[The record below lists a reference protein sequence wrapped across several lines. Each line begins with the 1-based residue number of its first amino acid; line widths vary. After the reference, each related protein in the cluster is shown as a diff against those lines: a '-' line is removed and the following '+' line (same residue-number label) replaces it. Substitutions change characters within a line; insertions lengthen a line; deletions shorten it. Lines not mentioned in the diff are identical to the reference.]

1 MLGFIRDGVLTIET
15 ILSKLSLFMRFL
27 RTSREMA
34 VALLPKLKEY
44 QLVRAGRAISMDQLT
59 SFLTLAKEIGSHEQD
74 VTLCVVNVIFQVK
87 ESSQSNASLLKL
99 FCREWGKTVINDSST
114 PDLFKALVSI
124 IYEEC
129 WDKQVQSK
137 REIDELCET
146 ML

>member
-44 QLVRAGRAISMDQLT
+44 QLVRAISMDQLT

-99 FCREWGKTVINDSST
+99 FCREWGKTVINDNST

>member
-1 MLGFIRDGVLTIET
+1 
-15 ILSKLSLFMRFL
+15 
-27 RTSREMA
+27 
-34 VALLPKLKEY
+34 
-44 QLVRAGRAISMDQLT
+44 MDQLT

-74 VTLCVVNVIFQVK
+74 VTLCVINVIFQVK

-99 FCREWGKTVINDSST
+99 FCREWGNTVINDNST